1 MEVGI
6 QPMMAAMPMPLNR
19 ITAIPA
25 IHISKWGDL
34 ASWTVVFM

>member
-25 IHISKWGDL
+25 IQISK
-34 ASWTVVFM
+34 